1 MAGPRDLPWA
11 IFGDSNNFL
20 KKKNMGVVISVL
32 KESAYQDC
40 MNHCHQD
47 CMNHCQMI
55 ELRIFGR
62 KLTYSKYEGC
72 QI

>member
-32 KESAYQDC
+32 KECAYQDC
-40 MNHCHQD
+40 I
-47 CMNHCQMI
+47 NHCQMI